1 MDDDFDDD
9 DDESDSDEDETAM
22 TMDLG
27 DQTDTMASVR
37 SFASTD
43 SSGRL
48 DEMLRLAAQQAGTQ
62 GIDFDENGPG
72 VSREKEEE
80 EEEEETEEL
89 ISFKPWSK
97 KAAPALPALT
107 PILLENENVNPFSPA
122 FHDGIN
128 LLAQEQEQTQTM
140 TMEMTKVVGGIVQAP
155 VPAAD
160 EGADDQAMEMTMTMD
175 MTRAGG
181 RILSSNVP
189 PPKFQLEDQ
198 TETMDITR
206 AVGRILPTQI
216 APPPK
221 KRSPTPQSEDE
232 RTMDITMDMTRAVG
246 RIVPGQ
252 ALPPSK
258 KRSPTPQSEEDQTM
272 DMTMDMTRAVGRIV
286 PGQRLEQD
294 QTETMDMTRAFGPN
308 LPQQRQ
314 PILPPPSPQ
323 QVEDDQT
330 MDMTMD
336 MTMAIG
342 GIIQPQAPPA
352 KRRRQSVAPSNR
364 RKSTRRVSAISA
376 TDNSGGDE
384 TMEFTMAMG
393 GIQHAPPPPAPAPV
407 HEEEEM
413 EDSFQDEGMTM
424 EFTSVVSGV
433 LGPGYKKQS
442 AAARRES
449 IASETSE
456 GGMDMTVA
464 VGKIIPKT
472 PEKTRRSSTPKTPI
486 MPLYPDLTPAKAARG
501 MSSPPEKPKAADPG
515 PMYPDLKEALEEV
528 LPAPPAE
535 LSRPKAKKV
544 LEVEVD
550 QAELDDV
557 ALSGLSE
564 LKESV
569 EDVIPTPQAELSRP
583 QGRQALEIE
592 VDQPELDMPPPP
604 SSKPSSKQS
613 TEKAPVSAAPLP
625 LPQPIVSI
633 EQPQT
638 PQTPVRRTRS
648 KTPSSAL
655 KPPSEKASEAK
666 SSPAKSKKTP
676 KLSAN
681 PTTSSLKPPVR
692 KTPEPQPS
700 PAKKSLPEMM
710 AELNKS
716 QTPKK
721 KMIRMQSPSRDDK
734 DKDTENYRPL
744 KGRKSLHVGAA
755 KGILGK
761 RPAELDSDDDNTDD
775 EGGTKRLKNFQGS
788 PVKNV
793 KLQKPPSKEEVT
805 GRITRAQRRSLEAT
819 HDDML
824 NIMKTPTKSK
834 TPSKASRSTV
844 KTPTG
849 QDRFKDVEKL
859 PEARTPVP
867 FKIDTTITIPLVDEP
882 SPAPAIHIPAMKLQ
896 DFLDMTSIRFME
908 LTTTKRRHTVAP
920 NSLKNT
926 AETTNS
932 DNSLESCVVAG
943 ACTLPMLELFQHS
956 CHELKRY
963 ISEGR
968 KVVKEIEQE
977 TAMDNPPLFQEYV
990 LAGPEMKS
998 VMDTQFN
1005 TVKANARLL
1014 SKGMW
1019 YEWRRELLKGL
1030 RAGLVKI
1037 SNGFDKDTELFAKQQ
1052 ELLDSVLPDLESKFS
1067 ALAEEE
1073 KLLKAST
1080 EEIGKSNPEDL
1091 ADARECLVTLEADN
1105 SSKREMI
1112 AQLRS
1117 QIASKDDGILKS
1129 SQRKEFCLDALR
1141 EAERIRQEC
1150 RGWSSAEVK
1159 TIRSRVEKMEK
1170 KYGWTITGIQ
1180 GTVVSMALK
1189 GELEC
1194 VFDAAGFKNAEEHFG
1209 PKQMENSRIDL
1220 WYIAASRE
1228 VDPVELTPEK
1238 KFFVDGIRDYI
1249 RGMSQADTTIK
1260 QLLDG
1265 ISPSWKTSTKILDM
1279 IKDLNRRFPIIV
1291 EKTGDESIVVKSSML
1306 LKGLRSKVVI
1316 DYHITTGRPHEDAE
1330 EKQDLGKDVS
1340 GGEGLQVRVRAD
1352 ATAVYGERFNEESMG
1367 RFLNRGVAEE
1377 RDWFDV
1383 VKELEGRLIARGK
1396 K

>member
-1 MDDDFDDD
+1 MVDDDFDDD

-37 SFASTD
+37 SFASAD

-72 VSREKEEE
+72 VSRE

-97 KAAPALPALT
+97 KAAPAPT
-107 PILLENENVNPFSPA
+107 PNLLENENVNPFSPA

-128 LLAQEQEQTQTM
+128 LLAQEQEQTETI
-140 TMEMTKVVGGIVQAP
+140 TMEMTKVVGGIVQAHA
-155 VPAAD
+155 PAAE
-160 EGADDQAMEMTMTMD
+160 EGKDDQTMEMTMTMD

-181 RILSSNVP
+181 RILSSNVA
-189 PPKFQLEDQ
+189 PPKFELEDQ
-198 TETMDITR
+198 TETMDITC
-206 AVGRILPTQI
+206 AVGRILPTQF

-221 KRSPTPQSEDE
+221 KRSPTPQSEDDQ
-232 RTMDITMDMTRAVG
+232 TMDVTMDMTRAVG

-252 ALPPSK
+252 VSASLK
-258 KRSPTPQSEEDQTM
+258 KIPPTPQSEEDQTM

-286 PGQRLEQD
+286 PGQPQQPEQD
-294 QTETMDMTRAFGPN
+294 QTETMDITRAVGRI
-308 LPQQRQ
+308 LPEQRQ
-314 PILPPPSPQ
+314 PMLPPPTPQ
-323 QVEDDQT
+323 QDEDDQT
-330 MDMTMD
+330 MDMTLGM
-336 MTMAIG
+336 G

-352 KRRRQSVAPSNR
+352 KKRRQSAAPANR
-364 RKSTRRVSAISA
+364 RKSTRRASAIPS

-384 TMEFTMAMG
+384 TMEFTMVMG
-393 GIQHAPPPPAPAPV
+393 GIQHAPPPLPPAPV
-407 HEEEEM
+407 HEDEEM
-413 EDSFQDEGMTM
+413 EDSFQDEDMTM
-424 EFTSVVSGV
+424 EFTSVVDGV
-433 LGPGYKKQS
+433 LGPGYKRQS
-442 AAARRES
+442 AAARRQS
-449 IASETSE
+449 IASESSE

-472 PEKTRRSSTPKTPI
+472 PERTRRSATPKTPST
-486 MPLYPDLTPAKAARG
+486 PLYPDLTPAKAARG

-528 LPAPPAE
+528 LPAPPVE
-535 LSRPKAKKV
+535 LSRPEAKKV

-557 ALSGLSE
+557 ALPDLPE
-564 LKESV
+564 LKDSL
-569 EDVIPTPQAELSRP
+569 EDVIPAPQAELSRP
-583 QGRQALEIE
+583 EGRQALEME
-592 VDQPELDMPPPP
+592 VDRPELDMPPPL

-613 TEKAPVSAAPLP
+613 TPKAPLSAAPLP
-625 LPQPIVSI
+625 LPTPMVSI
-633 EQPQT
+633 EQPEI
-638 PQTPVRRTRS
+638 PETPVRRTRS

-655 KPPSEKASEAK
+655 KPPSRKASEAK
-666 SSPAKSKKTP
+666 SSPVKPRKTP

-681 PTTSSLKPPVR
+681 PPSSSLKPPVR

-710 AELNKS
+710 AELNES
-716 QTPKK
+716 QTPRKK
-721 KMIRMQSPSRDDK
+721 VTRMQSPVRDDEE
-734 DKDTENYRPL
+734 KDTENYRPL

-761 RPAELDSDDDNTDD
+761 RPAELDSDGDNTDD

-793 KLQKPPSKEEVT
+793 RLQKPPSKEEVT
-805 GRITRAQRRSLEAT
+805 GRMTRAQRRSLEAT
-819 HDDML
+819 QDDTL

-844 KTPTG
+844 KTPAG

-867 FKIDTTITIPLVDEP
+867 FKVDTTMTIPLVDEP
-882 SPAPAIHIPAMKLQ
+882 SPAQPIQIPAMKLQ

-920 NSLKNT
+920 NSLKTT
-926 AETTNS
+926 AEKSNL

-977 TAMDNPPLFQEYV
+977 TATDNPPLFQEYV

-1030 RAGLVKI
+1030 CAGLVKI
-1037 SNGFDKDTELFAKQQ
+1037 SSGFDKDTELFAKEQ
-1052 ELLDSVLPDLESKFS
+1052 ELLDSVLPELEAKFT
-1067 ALAEEE
+1067 ALVDEEE
-1073 KLLKAST
+1073 LLKASA
-1080 EEIGKSNPEDL
+1080 EEIGKSNPEEL
-1091 ADARECLVTLEADN
+1091 AKARECLVALEADN
-1105 SSKREMI
+1105 SSKRQMI
-1112 AQLRS
+1112 AQLRA

-1129 SQRKEFCLDALR
+1129 SQRKEFCLDSLR
-1141 EAERIRQEC
+1141 EAERTRQEC

-1159 TIRSRVEKMEK
+1159 TIRSRVKNLEKE
-1170 KYGWTITGIQ
+1170 YGWTITGVL
-1180 GTVVSMALK
+1180 GTTVSMALK

-1209 PKQMENSRIDL
+1209 PKQMENSRVDL

-1265 ISPSWKTSTKILDM
+1265 ISLSWKTSTKLLEM
-1279 IKDLNRRFPIIV
+1279 IKDLNRRFPVIV
-1291 EKTGDESIVVKSSML
+1291 EKTGDESIVVRSSML

-1316 DYHITTGRPHEDAE
+1316 NYHITTGNTDENGE

-1340 GGEGLQVRVRAD
+1340 GGEGLQIRVKVD
-1352 ATAVYGERFNEESMG
+1352 ATAVYGEPFNEESMG

-1377 RDWFDV
+1377 RDWVDV